1 LGSAKVRA
9 WSIAMIRFVDVAIEQ
24 PAATSAAG
32 RREAGRQ
39 AAIIGGEA
47 RVAPVT
53 PAPAPPRKGRK
64 PS

>member
-1 LGSAKVRA
+1 
-9 WSIAMIRFVDVAIEQ
+9 MIRFVDVAIEQ
-24 PAATSAAG
+24 PAAG

-53 PAPAPPRKGRK
+53 PAPAPARKGRK

>member
-1 LGSAKVRA
+1 
-9 WSIAMIRFVDVAIEQ
+9 MIRFVDVAIEQ

-53 PAPAPPRKGRK
+53 PAPAPARKGRK

>member
-24 PAATSAAG
+24 PAAG

-53 PAPAPPRKGRK
+53 PAPAPARKGRK